1 MRMTHIYHSGFAVEL
16 PSCSLVFDW
25 CQGEL
30 PDLPEDLPLI
40 VFVSHAHADHYGRCI
55 WDLRGRFDDIVY
67 VLDAEVAETAMGWA
81 QVVAMRPHER
91 ATAGPVTVGALR
103 SNDEG
108 VAFVVEA
115 PETSIFF
122 SGDMNVWWWD
132 RPRRENEAS
141 DAFFRQEIGRVS
153 GPVDVAFL
161 PVDPRLKDPTAGVRA
176 FEDAVGAR
184 LVVPM
189 HYWDRGAEAQAA
201 VARDP
206 ALAPWRDG
214 IDFSRVIET

>member
-25 CQGEL
+25 YEGEL
-30 PDLPEDLPLI
+30 PDLPEGLPLI
-40 VFVSHAHADHYGRCI
+40 VFVSHSHADHYGRCI
-55 WDLRGRFDDIVY
+55 WDLRGRFDEVVY
-67 VLDAEVAETAMGWA
+67 VLDAEVAETAPGWA
-81 QVVAMRPHER
+81 QVVAMRSHER
-91 ATAGPVTVGALR
+91 AMAGPVTVETLR

-115 PETSIFF
+115 PEARIFF
-122 SGDMNVWWWD
+122 SGDLNVWWWD

-141 DAFFRQEIGRVS
+141 DAFFRQEVGRVS

-176 FEDAVGAR
+176 FEETVGAK

-201 VARDP
+201 VARDA
-206 ALAPWRDG
+206 ALAPWRQR
-214 IDFSRVIET
+214 IDFSRVIEA